1 MQNNSEVL
9 SGLVVG
15 HKRDG
20 RCRYDPQVK
29 QELIRQCMMPGVSVA
44 RMAMQHGINANLLRT
59 WITKSQSS
67 KAITVQRAVCDTAAR
82 DAQAFIPV
90 QVGAGASSAAVPTFL
105 SPEQEQCILKVTD
118 QATPTGRRDYAILLL
133 LARLGLRAGEIVAL
147 KLDDIRWRSGE
158 LVIHGKGQMVE
169 HVPLLSDVGEALA
182 RYPSCAAYIGK
193 CTADG
198 TAISGDEDFVV
209 QLLLSTGVAAVH
221 GSAFGL
227 GPNFRVSFAAADA
240 VLLEAGRRIKSFCSS
255 LV

>member
-67 KAITVQRAVCDTAAR
+67 KAITVQRAVCETAAR

-90 QVGAGASSAAVPTFL
+90 QVEAGASSAAVAMPTKA
-105 SPEQEQCILKVTD
+105 C
-118 QATPTGRRDYAILLL
+118 G
-133 LARLGLRAGEIVAL
+133 
-147 KLDDIRWRSGE
+147 
-158 LVIHGKGQMVE
+158 
-169 HVPLLSDVGEALA
+169 
-182 RYPSCAAYIGK
+182 AASKSSAVSMRIQ
-193 CTADG
+193 
-198 TAISGDEDFVV
+198 V
-209 QLLLSTGVAAVH
+209 QLPNGISVDLGQARMEELSGVMQMLIH
-221 GSAFGL
+221 L
-227 GPNFRVSFAAADA
+227 P
-240 VLLEAGRRIKSFCSS
+240 CSH
-255 LV
+255 

>member
-67 KAITVQRAVCDTAAR
+67 KAITVQRAVCETAAR

-90 QVGAGASSAAVPTFL
+90 QVEAGASSAAVAMPTKACGAA
-105 SPEQEQCILKVTD
+105 SKS
-118 QATPTGRRDYAILLL
+118 
-133 LARLGLRAGEIVAL
+133 LAVSMRI
-147 KLDDIRWRSGE
+147 
-158 LVIHGKGQMVE
+158 Q
-169 HVPLLSDVGEALA
+169 
-182 RYPSCAAYIGK
+182 
-193 CTADG
+193 
-198 TAISGDEDFVV
+198 V
-209 QLLLSTGVAAVH
+209 QLPNGISVDLGQARMEELSGVMQML
-221 GSAFGL
+221 SQL
-227 GPNFRVSFAAADA
+227 P
-240 VLLEAGRRIKSFCSS
+240 CSR
-255 LV
+255 

>member
-67 KAITVQRAVCDTAAR
+67 KAITVQRAVCETAAR

-90 QVGAGASSAAVPTFL
+90 QVEAGASSAAVAMPTKACCVASK
-105 SPEQEQCILKVTD
+105 SPAVSMRIQ
-118 QATPTGRRDYAILLL
+118 
-133 LARLGLRAGEIVAL
+133 
-147 KLDDIRWRSGE
+147 
-158 LVIHGKGQMVE
+158 
-169 HVPLLSDVGEALA
+169 
-182 RYPSCAAYIGK
+182 
-193 CTADG
+193 
-198 TAISGDEDFVV
+198 V
-209 QLLLSTGVAAVH
+209 QLPNGISVDLGQARMEELSGVMQMLIH
-221 GSAFGL
+221 L
-227 GPNFRVSFAAADA
+227 P
-240 VLLEAGRRIKSFCSS
+240 CSH
-255 LV
+255 

>member
-67 KAITVQRAVCDTAAR
+67 KAITVQRAVCETAAR

-90 QVGAGASSAAVPTFL
+90 QVEAGASSAAVAMPTKA
-105 SPEQEQCILKVTD
+105 C
-118 QATPTGRRDYAILLL
+118 G
-133 LARLGLRAGEIVAL
+133 
-147 KLDDIRWRSGE
+147 
-158 LVIHGKGQMVE
+158 
-169 HVPLLSDVGEALA
+169 
-182 RYPSCAAYIGK
+182 AASKAPAVSMRIQ
-193 CTADG
+193 
-198 TAISGDEDFVV
+198 V
-209 QLLLSTGVAAVH
+209 QLPNGISVDLGQARMEELSGVMQMLIH
-221 GSAFGL
+221 L
-227 GPNFRVSFAAADA
+227 P
-240 VLLEAGRRIKSFCSS
+240 CSH
-255 LV
+255 